1 MARMKPHNDGIGGR
15 PDRHLDNP
23 SPQSRPHDRAEGQG
37 GDSRTPDMSARRRNE
52 SGKEDDSGLNDA
64 VGSFFGRRN
73 RGEKLAEAGGT
84 LAQMGGYAA
93 LVAGF
98 AYGSMELLDLARR
111 SMTKYLTGVDPDAAA
126 AANLEAQKKALEE
139 KPVRLD
145 QAGMQAANGK
155 LAGIAGEAGINL
167 PGQRP
172 VEGGK
177 SVSEAKLATLG
188 STDTKTFVVGQ
199 RDPGGKDDQGVVAL
213 STGAGRETLSAY
225 SRSSP
230 DGITRKRNFVSEL
243 PEGSLKIGQD
253 GVQIGPQADKALQIG
268 QKAMKE
274 SPLEASVAGNNRE
287 TDVLT
292 MLNREGR
299 VTKEAKFSGREGQG
313 AVEIS
318 EGRAVFSQLDQ
329 HGKAIS
335 SREVKDPGISVSAET
350 GVETLPKNLQNQIG
364 SFASDPSKFPEGLQ
378 LSAADK
384 VMQQAQSLNAI
395 PLSRGVD
402 LRQVGPAR
410 GHGISR

>member
-15 PDRHLDNP
+15 SDRHLDSP
-23 SPQSRPHDRAEGQG
+23 SPQSRPQDRAEGHG
-37 GDSRTPDMSARRRNE
+37 TEPRTPDMSARRRNE
-52 SGKEDDSGLNDA
+52 SGKDDGSGLNDA
-64 VGSFFGRRN
+64 VSSFFGRRN

-93 LVAGF
+93 LAAGF

-111 SMTKYLTGVDPDAAA
+111 NMTKYLTGVDPDAAA
-126 AANLEAQKKALEE
+126 AANLEAQKKTWEE
-139 KPVRLD
+139 QSVRLD
-145 QAGMQAANGK
+145 QPGMQAANSK
-155 LAGIAGEAGINL
+155 LAGIAGEAGVNL

-172 VEGGK
+172 VEGGR
-177 SVSEAKLATLG
+177 SVSEGKLAALG
-188 STDTKTFVVGQ
+188 STDTKTFVLGQ
-199 RDPGGKDDQGVVAL
+199 KDPGGKEDQGVVAL
-213 STGAGRETLSAY
+213 STGAGRETLSAF
-225 SRSSP
+225 SQTSS

-274 SPLEASVAGNNRE
+274 SPLEASVSGSNRE

-299 VTKEAKFSGREGQG
+299 ITKEARFSGREGQG

-335 SREVKDPGISVSAET
+335 SREVKDPGISISSET
-350 GVETLPKNLQNQIG
+350 GIENLPKTLQNQIG
-364 SFASDPSKFPEGLQ
+364 SFSSDPSKFPDGMQ

-384 VMQQAQSLNAI
+384 VMQQAQTLNSV

-402 LRQVGPAR
+402 LQQVGPGR
-410 GHGISR
+410 DVGLSR